1 MSYISKE
8 TLFNSREYL
17 NQRTKKT
24 DTLIGLIV
32 FLFCVQERKEQGRY
46 LLSDMREFAHVVDEA
61 FYLLPSI
68 TKNTAE
74 PLVWYGFISEN
85 WLNEVK
91 LTFLNN
97 NKISAKHVVNVLFW
111 RKSFSHTNEAVEWFK
126 NKITPVI
133 FNELFELQ
141 ENSGNDFVHDKAID
155 VSDIIKHYDGN
166 NQDLTLKSDGKFI
179 KKKASDLSA
188 APFGQTLY
196 AASEI
201 KKVILITPF
210 DFIEKFTFTSFVRQ
224 EKPKNLILNNN
235 SDSKLTQ
242 LPKPFL
248 ILAGI
253 SGTGKTRFVREQA
266 KLANADNQAKDNY
279 CLVSVRPDW
288 HEPSDLLGY
297 ISHLG
302 SKPKYITTD
311 VLRFIVQA
319 WKHIADS
326 GFDLKTGKVTE
337 EQLNEIQPYWLCLD
351 EMNLAP
357 VEQYFAD
364 YLSVLETRRWNG
376 EVYQCDPLLKP
387 SVLENIQSNDLG
399 LDEGDVLWEH
409 FKEAGVSIPFNLI
422 VAGTVNM
429 DETTHGFSRKVLDRA
444 LSLDFNEFY
453 PNDFNAYFLS
463 HAQNKTFTYPIYSD
477 ASLSLNFDSI
487 FVKESCEFLSEVNN
501 VLKNSP
507 FELAYRALNELLLSV
522 KCINPKNEIELQSI
536 WDDFLMMKVLPRI
549 EGDSEKLDFDGEKSL
564 LTNLEAI
571 MKEQL
576 SAIWEGKKR
585 IDLFRETNEGDVIN
599 IECRSK
605 AKIRWMQTK
614 LEKFG
619 FTHFW
624 K

>member
-1 MSYISKE
+1 MKVFIAKITNEENVNKINSLKEFTHLDIYNFKDEIEVGADIFFVFGGDRSQITWKQGLAGFGKVTKAPYDLGYSSSNRRYFKIDIKPEYVLPTPIPPKETKLHKKYQDQLYDVPYVGANHFPNQAIAKTEGEGAQALYSLFYDYLPETKKSLISKD
-8 TLFNSREYL
+8 LLLVGDKSNSRVLE
-17 NQRTKKT
+17 
-24 DTLIGLIV
+24 
-32 FLFCVQERKEQGRY
+32 
-46 LLSDMREFAHVVDEA
+46 
-61 FYLLPSI
+61 
-68 TKNTAE
+68 
-74 PLVWYGFISEN
+74 SE
-85 WLNEVK
+85 K
-91 LTFLNN
+91 
-97 NKISAKHVVNVLFW
+97 NVLF
-111 RKSFSHTNEAVEWFK
+111 
-126 NKITPVI
+126 
-133 FNELFELQ
+133 
-141 ENSGNDFVHDKAID
+141 
-155 VSDIIKHYDGN
+155 
-166 NQDLTLKSDGKFI
+166 
-179 KKKASDLSA
+179 
-188 APFGQTLY
+188 
-196 AASEI
+196 
-201 KKVILITPF
+201 
-210 DFIEKFTFTSFVRQ
+210 
-224 EKPKNLILNNN
+224 
-235 SDSKLTQ
+235 
-242 LPKPFL
+242 KPFL

-253 SGTGKTRFVREQA
+253 SGTGKTRFVRQQA
-266 KLANADNQAKDNY
+266 ERTGLDNY

-364 YLSVLETRRWNG
+364 YLSILETRQWNG
-376 EVYQCDPLLKP
+376 EVYQCDPLLKS
-387 SVLENIQSNDLG
+387 SVLENIQPTDLG
-399 LDEGDVLWEH
+399 LDEGDILWEH
-409 FKEAGVSIPFNLI
+409 FKENGISIPFNLI

-444 LSLDFNEFY
+444 LSFDFNEFY
-453 PNDFNAYFLS
+453 PNDFNTYFLS
-463 HAQNKTFTYPIYSD
+463 NVQNKTFTYPVYSD
-477 ASLSLNFDSI
+477 ASLSLNFASP
-487 FVKESCEFLSEVNN
+487 FAKESCEFLSEVNS

-571 MKEQL
+571 MREQL

-585 IDLFRETNEGDVIN
+585 IDLFRETNQGDVIQ

-605 AKIRWMQTK
+605 AKISWMQTK

>member
-1 MSYISKE
+1 MSLREGLLKVLNDYLDIKKQPFKKENYEPIFHTLITDIKNNFAGKNYSIKSHPGQGIWSSVPWIEISRRKDIYVTYLFKGDCSGVYLSLQQKADGISKSELIEKTLKLKNSIRNILNYSEFTFDEIDLGEGISNKAERYRDSNIISKYYSKE
-8 TLFNSREYL
+8 TLPSNDVIKSELSRLLDVYDKWQLNTDFN
-17 NQRTKKT
+17 
-24 DTLIGLIV
+24 DT
-32 FLFCVQERKEQGRY
+32 
-46 LLSDMREFAHVVDEA
+46 
-61 FYLLPSI
+61 
-68 TKNTAE
+68 
-74 PLVWYGFISEN
+74 
-85 WLNEVK
+85 
-91 LTFLNN
+91 
-97 NKISAKHVVNVLFW
+97 
-111 RKSFSHTNEAVEWFK
+111 
-126 NKITPVI
+126 
-133 FNELFELQ
+133 
-141 ENSGNDFVHDKAID
+141 
-155 VSDIIKHYDGN
+155 
-166 NQDLTLKSDGKFI
+166 
-179 KKKASDLSA
+179 
-188 APFGQTLY
+188 
-196 AASEI
+196 
-201 KKVILITPF
+201 
-210 DFIEKFTFTSFVRQ
+210 
-224 EKPKNLILNNN
+224 
-235 SDSKLTQ
+235 SDSKVDRQMNIIRL
-242 LPKPFL
+242 LKPFL

-253 SGTGKTRFVREQA
+253 SGTGKTRFVRQQA
-266 KLANADNQAKDNY
+266 ELTGKNNY

-319 WKHIADS
+319 WKHIADN

-364 YLSVLETRRWNG
+364 YLSVLETRQWNG

-387 SVLENIQSNDLG
+387 SVLENIQPNDLG

-409 FKEAGVSIPFNLI
+409 FKEAGISIPFNLI

-444 LSLDFNEFY
+444 LSFDFNEFY
-453 PNDFNAYFLS
+453 PNDFNAYFS
-463 HAQNKTFTYPIYSD
+463 PNAQNKTFTYPIYSD
-477 ASLSLNFDSI
+477 ASLSLNFASS
-487 FVKESCEFLSEVNN
+487 FVKESCEFLSEVNS

-507 FELAYRALNELLLSV
+507 FELAYRALNELLLAV
-522 KCINPKNEIELQSI
+522 KCINPKNEIELQSV

-564 LTNLEAI
+564 LTNLESI
-571 MKEQL
+571 MREQL

-585 IDLFRETNEGDVIN
+585 IDLFRETNEGDVIQ

-605 AKIRWMQTK
+605 AKISWMQTK

>member
-1 MSYISKE
+1 MSLREGLLKVLNDYLDIKKQPFKKENYEPIFHTLITDIKNNFAGKNYSIKSHPGQGVWSSVPWIEISRRKDVYVTYLFKGDCSGVYLSLQQKADGISKSELIEKTLKLKNSIKNISNYSEFTFDEIDLGEGVSNKAARYKDSNIISKYYSKE
-8 TLFNSREYL
+8 TLPSNDVIKSELSRLLDVYDKWQLNSDFN
-17 NQRTKKT
+17 
-24 DTLIGLIV
+24 DT
-32 FLFCVQERKEQGRY
+32 
-46 LLSDMREFAHVVDEA
+46 
-61 FYLLPSI
+61 
-68 TKNTAE
+68 
-74 PLVWYGFISEN
+74 
-85 WLNEVK
+85 
-91 LTFLNN
+91 
-97 NKISAKHVVNVLFW
+97 
-111 RKSFSHTNEAVEWFK
+111 
-126 NKITPVI
+126 
-133 FNELFELQ
+133 
-141 ENSGNDFVHDKAID
+141 
-155 VSDIIKHYDGN
+155 
-166 NQDLTLKSDGKFI
+166 
-179 KKKASDLSA
+179 
-188 APFGQTLY
+188 
-196 AASEI
+196 
-201 KKVILITPF
+201 
-210 DFIEKFTFTSFVRQ
+210 
-224 EKPKNLILNNN
+224 
-235 SDSKLTQ
+235 SDSKVDRQ
-242 LPKPFL
+242 MNIISLPKPFL

-253 SGTGKTRFVREQA
+253 SGTGKTRFVSQQA
-266 KLANADNQAKDNY
+266 ELTGKNNY

-337 EQLNEIQPYWLCLD
+337 EQVNEIQPYWLCLD

-364 YLSVLETRRWNG
+364 YLSILETRQWNG
-376 EVYQCDPLLKP
+376 EVYQCAPLLKP
-387 SVLENIQSNDLG
+387 SVFENIQPTDLG
-399 LDEGDVLWEH
+399 LGEGDELWKH

-444 LSLDFNEFY
+444 LSFDFNEFY
-453 PNDFNAYFLS
+453 PNDFNAYFS
-463 HAQNKTFTYPIYSD
+463 PNAQNKTFTYPIYSD
-477 ASLSLNFDSI
+477 ASLSLNFASS
-487 FVKESCEFLSEVNN
+487 FVKESCEFLSEVNS

-571 MKEQL
+571 MREQL
-576 SAIWEGKKR
+576 SAIWEGTKR

-605 AKIRWMQTK
+605 AKISWMQTK

>member
-1 MSYISKE
+1 MSLREGMLKVLNNYLDIKKQPFKKENYEPIFYALIADIKNNFSGKNYSIKSHPGQGGWASVPWIEISKRKDVYVTYLFKADCSGVYLSLQQKADGMSKSKLIE
-8 TLFNSREYL
+8 TTSKLRNSIKNISNYNEFTFDEIDLGKGVSGSAVKY
-17 NQRTKKT
+17 NYSNIISKYYS
-24 DTLIGLIV
+24 
-32 FLFCVQERKEQGRY
+32 KE
-46 LLSDMREFAHVVDEA
+46 M
-61 FYLLPSI
+61 LPSNDVI
-68 TKNTAE
+68 K
-74 PLVWYGFISEN
+74 SELYQLLDIYDE
-85 WLNEVK
+85 WQLNGD
-91 LTFLNN
+91 
-97 NKISAKHVVNVLFW
+97 
-111 RKSFSHTNEAVEWFK
+111 
-126 NKITPVI
+126 
-133 FNELFELQ
+133 FN
-141 ENSGNDFVHDKAID
+141 D
-155 VSDIIKHYDGN
+155 
-166 NQDLTLKSDGKFI
+166 T
-179 KKKASDLSA
+179 
-188 APFGQTLY
+188 
-196 AASEI
+196 
-201 KKVILITPF
+201 
-210 DFIEKFTFTSFVRQ
+210 
-224 EKPKNLILNNN
+224 
-235 SDSKLTQ
+235 SDSKVDREMNIIRLS
-242 LPKPFL
+242 KPFL

-253 SGTGKTRFVREQA
+253 SGTGKTRFVRQQA
-266 KLANADNQAKDNY
+266 ERTGLDNY

-302 SKPKYITTD
+302 SQPKYITTD
-311 VLRFIVQA
+311 VLRFIVQT
-319 WKHIADS
+319 WKQISDS

-357 VEQYFAD
+357 VEQYFSD
-364 YLSVLETRRWNG
+364 YLSILETRQWNG
-376 EVYQCDPLLKP
+376 EVYQCDPLLKA
-387 SVLENIQSNDLG
+387 SALENIQPTDLG
-399 LDEGDVLWEH
+399 LSEGDILWEH
-409 FKEAGVSIPFNLI
+409 FKENGISIPFNLI

-444 LSLDFNEFY
+444 LSFDFNEFY
-453 PNDFNAYFLS
+453 PNDFNAYFS
-463 HAQNKTFTYPIYSD
+463 SNAQNKTFTYPIYSD
-477 ASLSLNFDSI
+477 ASLSLNFDSP
-487 FVKESCEFLSEVNN
+487 FVKESCEFLSEVNS

-522 KCINPKNEIELQSI
+522 KCINPKNEIDLQSV

-605 AKIRWMQTK
+605 AKISWMQTK

>member
-1 MSYISKE
+1 MKVFIAKITNEENVNKINSLKEFTHLDIYNFKDEIEVGSDIFFVFGGDKSQITWKQGLAGFGKVIKAPYDLGYSSSNKRYFKIDIKPEYVLPTPIPPKETKLHKKYQDQLYDVPYVGANHFPNQAIAKTEGEGAQALYSLFYDYLPETKKSLISKDLLLVGNKSNSQVLE
-8 TLFNSREYL
+8 YEKNALF
-17 NQRTKKT
+17 
-24 DTLIGLIV
+24 
-32 FLFCVQERKEQGRY
+32 
-46 LLSDMREFAHVVDEA
+46 
-61 FYLLPSI
+61 
-68 TKNTAE
+68 
-74 PLVWYGFISEN
+74 
-85 WLNEVK
+85 
-91 LTFLNN
+91 
-97 NKISAKHVVNVLFW
+97 
-111 RKSFSHTNEAVEWFK
+111 
-126 NKITPVI
+126 
-133 FNELFELQ
+133 
-141 ENSGNDFVHDKAID
+141 
-155 VSDIIKHYDGN
+155 
-166 NQDLTLKSDGKFI
+166 
-179 KKKASDLSA
+179 
-188 APFGQTLY
+188 
-196 AASEI
+196 
-201 KKVILITPF
+201 
-210 DFIEKFTFTSFVRQ
+210 
-224 EKPKNLILNNN
+224 
-235 SDSKLTQ
+235 
-242 LPKPFL
+242 KPFL

-253 SGTGKTRFVREQA
+253 SGTGKTRFVRQQA
-266 KLANADNQAKDNY
+266 ELTGNNNY

-302 SKPKYITTD
+302 SQPKYITTD

-364 YLSVLETRRWNG
+364 YLSILETRQWNG
-376 EVYQCDPLLKP
+376 EVYQCDPLLKS
-387 SVLENIQSNDLG
+387 SVLENIQPIDLG
-399 LDEGDVLWEH
+399 LDEGDILWEH
-409 FKEAGVSIPFNLI
+409 FKENGISIPFNLI

-444 LSLDFNEFY
+444 LSFDFNEFY
-453 PNDFNAYFLS
+453 PNDFNTYFS
-463 HAQNKTFTYPIYSD
+463 TNAQNKTFTYPIYSD
-477 ASLSLNFDSI
+477 ASLSLNFDSN

-507 FELAYRALNELLLSV
+507 FELAYRALNELLLAV
-522 KCINPKNEIELQSI
+522 KCINPQNDIELQSI

-605 AKIRWMQTK
+605 AKISWMQTK

>member
-1 MSYISKE
+1 MKVFIAKITNEENVNKINSLKEFTHLDIYNFKDEIEVGSDVFFVFGGDKSRINWKQGLAGFGKVVKAPYDLGYSDNPRYFKIDIKPEYVLPDPIPPKETKLHKKYQEQLYDVPYVGANHFPNQAIAKTEGKGAQALYSLFYDYLPETKKSLISKDLLLVGDKSNSQVLE
-8 TLFNSREYL
+8 SEKNALF
-17 NQRTKKT
+17 
-24 DTLIGLIV
+24 
-32 FLFCVQERKEQGRY
+32 
-46 LLSDMREFAHVVDEA
+46 
-61 FYLLPSI
+61 
-68 TKNTAE
+68 
-74 PLVWYGFISEN
+74 
-85 WLNEVK
+85 
-91 LTFLNN
+91 
-97 NKISAKHVVNVLFW
+97 
-111 RKSFSHTNEAVEWFK
+111 
-126 NKITPVI
+126 
-133 FNELFELQ
+133 
-141 ENSGNDFVHDKAID
+141 
-155 VSDIIKHYDGN
+155 
-166 NQDLTLKSDGKFI
+166 
-179 KKKASDLSA
+179 
-188 APFGQTLY
+188 
-196 AASEI
+196 
-201 KKVILITPF
+201 
-210 DFIEKFTFTSFVRQ
+210 
-224 EKPKNLILNNN
+224 
-235 SDSKLTQ
+235 
-242 LPKPFL
+242 KPFL

-253 SGTGKTRFVREQA
+253 SGTGKTRFVRQQA
-266 KLANADNQAKDNY
+266 DRTGLDNY

-302 SKPKYITTD
+302 SQPKYITTD

-319 WKHIADS
+319 WKHISDS

-357 VEQYFAD
+357 VEQYFSD
-364 YLSVLETRRWNG
+364 YLSILETRQWNG
-376 EVYQCDPLLKP
+376 EVYQCDPLLK
-387 SVLENIQSNDLG
+387 SSALENIQPTDLG
-399 LDEGDVLWEH
+399 LSEGDILWEH
-409 FKEAGVSIPFNLI
+409 FKENGISIPFNLI

-444 LSLDFNEFY
+444 LSFDFNEFY
-453 PNDFNAYFLS
+453 PNDFNAYFS
-463 HAQNKTFTYPIYSD
+463 SNAQNKTFTYPIYSD
-477 ASLSLNFDSI
+477 ASLSLNFDSP
-487 FVKESCEFLSEVNN
+487 FVKESCEFLSEVNS

-522 KCINPKNEIELQSI
+522 KCINPKNEIDLQSV

-605 AKIRWMQTK
+605 AKISWMQTK

>member
-1 MSYISKE
+1 MKVFIAKITNEENVNKINSLKEFTHLDIYNFKDEIEVGSDVFFVFGGDKSRINWKQGLAGFGKVVKAPYDLGYSDNPRYFKIDIKPEYVLPDPIPPKETKLHKKYQEQLYDVPYVGANHFPNQAIAKTEGKGAQALYSLFYDYLPETKKSLISKDLLLVGDKSNSQVLE
-8 TLFNSREYL
+8 SEKNALF
-17 NQRTKKT
+17 
-24 DTLIGLIV
+24 
-32 FLFCVQERKEQGRY
+32 
-46 LLSDMREFAHVVDEA
+46 
-61 FYLLPSI
+61 
-68 TKNTAE
+68 
-74 PLVWYGFISEN
+74 
-85 WLNEVK
+85 
-91 LTFLNN
+91 
-97 NKISAKHVVNVLFW
+97 
-111 RKSFSHTNEAVEWFK
+111 
-126 NKITPVI
+126 
-133 FNELFELQ
+133 
-141 ENSGNDFVHDKAID
+141 
-155 VSDIIKHYDGN
+155 
-166 NQDLTLKSDGKFI
+166 
-179 KKKASDLSA
+179 
-188 APFGQTLY
+188 
-196 AASEI
+196 
-201 KKVILITPF
+201 
-210 DFIEKFTFTSFVRQ
+210 
-224 EKPKNLILNNN
+224 
-235 SDSKLTQ
+235 
-242 LPKPFL
+242 KPFL

-253 SGTGKTRFVREQA
+253 SGTGKTRFVRQQA
-266 KLANADNQAKDNY
+266 DRTGLDNY

-302 SKPKYITTD
+302 SQPKYITTD

-319 WKHIADS
+319 WKHISDS

-357 VEQYFAD
+357 VEQYFSD
-364 YLSVLETRRWNG
+364 YLSILETRQWNG
-376 EVYQCDPLLKP
+376 EVYQCDPLLKA
-387 SVLENIQSNDLG
+387 SALENIQPTDLG
-399 LDEGDVLWEH
+399 LSEGDILWEH
-409 FKEAGVSIPFNLI
+409 FKENGISIPFNLI

-453 PNDFNAYFLS
+453 PNDFNAYFS
-463 HAQNKTFTYPIYSD
+463 SNAQNKTFTYPIYSD
-477 ASLSLNFDSI
+477 ASLSLNFDSP
-487 FVKESCEFLSEVNN
+487 FVQESCEFLSKINV
-501 VLKNSP
+501 VLKHSP

-522 KCINPKNEIELQSI
+522 KCINPKNEIELQSV

-571 MKEQL
+571 MREQL

-605 AKIRWMQTK
+605 AKISWMQTK

>member
-1 MSYISKE
+1 MSLREGLLKVLNDYLDIKKQPFKKENYEPIFHALITDIKNNFVGKNYSIKSHPGQGVWASVPWIEISRIKDVYVTYLFKGDCSGVYLSLQQKADGISRSELIEKTLKLKNSIKNISNYSEFTFDEIDLGEGVSNKAARYKDSNIISKYY
-8 TLFNSREYL
+8 S
-17 NQRTKKT
+17 
-24 DTLIGLIV
+24 
-32 FLFCVQERKEQGRY
+32 KE
-46 LLSDMREFAHVVDEA
+46 A
-61 FYLLPSI
+61 LPSNDVI
-68 TKNTAE
+68 K
-74 PLVWYGFISEN
+74 SELSRLLDVYDK
-85 WLNEVK
+85 WQLN
-91 LTFLNN
+91 
-97 NKISAKHVVNVLFW
+97 SD
-111 RKSFSHTNEAVEWFK
+111 
-126 NKITPVI
+126 
-133 FNELFELQ
+133 FN
-141 ENSGNDFVHDKAID
+141 D
-155 VSDIIKHYDGN
+155 
-166 NQDLTLKSDGKFI
+166 T
-179 KKKASDLSA
+179 
-188 APFGQTLY
+188 
-196 AASEI
+196 
-201 KKVILITPF
+201 
-210 DFIEKFTFTSFVRQ
+210 
-224 EKPKNLILNNN
+224 
-235 SDSKLTQ
+235 SDSKVDRQ
-242 LPKPFL
+242 MNIIRLPKPFL

-253 SGTGKTRFVREQA
+253 SGTGKTRFVRQQA
-266 KLANADNQAKDNY
+266 ERTGLDNY

-302 SKPKYITTD
+302 SQPKYITTD
-311 VLRFIVQA
+311 VLRFIVKA

-364 YLSVLETRRWNG
+364 YLSILETRQWNG
-376 EVYQCDPLLKP
+376 EVYQCDPLLKS
-387 SVLENIQSNDLG
+387 SVLENIQPTDLG
-399 LDEGDVLWEH
+399 LDEGDILWEH
-409 FKEAGVSIPFNLI
+409 FKENGISIPFNLI

-444 LSLDFNEFY
+444 LSFDFNEFY

-507 FELAYRALNELLLSV
+507 FELAYRALNELLLAV

-571 MKEQL
+571 IKEQL
-576 SAIWEGKKR
+576 SDIWEGEKR

-599 IECRSK
+599 IACRSK
-605 AKIRWMQTK
+605 AKISWMQTK

>member
-1 MSYISKE
+1 MSLREGLLKVLNNYLDIKKQPFKKENYEPIFYALIADIKNNFSGKNYSIKSHPGQGGWASVPWIEISKRKDVYVTYLFKADCSGVYLSLQQKADGMSKSKLIE
-8 TLFNSREYL
+8 TTSKLRNSIKNISNYNEFTFDEIDLGKGVSGSAVKY
-17 NQRTKKT
+17 NYSNIISKYYS
-24 DTLIGLIV
+24 
-32 FLFCVQERKEQGRY
+32 KE
-46 LLSDMREFAHVVDEA
+46 M
-61 FYLLPSI
+61 LPSNDVI
-68 TKNTAE
+68 K
-74 PLVWYGFISEN
+74 SELYQLLDIYDE
-85 WLNEVK
+85 WQLNGD
-91 LTFLNN
+91 
-97 NKISAKHVVNVLFW
+97 
-111 RKSFSHTNEAVEWFK
+111 
-126 NKITPVI
+126 
-133 FNELFELQ
+133 FN
-141 ENSGNDFVHDKAID
+141 D
-155 VSDIIKHYDGN
+155 
-166 NQDLTLKSDGKFI
+166 T
-179 KKKASDLSA
+179 
-188 APFGQTLY
+188 
-196 AASEI
+196 
-201 KKVILITPF
+201 
-210 DFIEKFTFTSFVRQ
+210 
-224 EKPKNLILNNN
+224 
-235 SDSKLTQ
+235 SDSKVDREMNIIRLS
-242 LPKPFL
+242 KPFL

-253 SGTGKTRFVREQA
+253 SGTGKTRFVRQQA
-266 KLANADNQAKDNY
+266 ERTGLDNY

-302 SKPKYITTD
+302 SQPKYITTD

-319 WKHIADS
+319 WKQISDS

-357 VEQYFAD
+357 VEQYFSD
-364 YLSVLETRRWNG
+364 YLSILETRQWNG
-376 EVYQCDPLLKP
+376 EVYQCDPLLKA
-387 SVLENIQSNDLG
+387 SALENIQPTDLG
-399 LDEGDVLWEH
+399 LSEGDILWEH
-409 FKEAGVSIPFNLI
+409 FKENGISIPFNLI

-444 LSLDFNEFY
+444 LSFDFNEFY
-453 PNDFNAYFLS
+453 PNDFNAYFS
-463 HAQNKTFTYPIYSD
+463 SNAQNKTFTYPIYSD
-477 ASLSLNFDSI
+477 ASLSLNFDSP
-487 FVKESCEFLSEVNN
+487 FVKESCEFLSEVNS

-522 KCINPKNEIELQSI
+522 KCINPKNEIDLQSV

-549 EGDSEKLDFDGEKSL
+549 EGDSEKLDFDGEESL

-605 AKIRWMQTK
+605 AKISWMQTK

>member
-1 MSYISKE
+1 MSLREGLLKVLNDYFDIKKQPFKKENYEPIFHTLVTDITNNFSGKNYSIKSHPGQGVWSSVPWIEISRIKDVYVTYLFKGDCSGVYLSLQQKADGISKSELIEKTLNLRNSIKNISNYSEFTFDEIDLGEGISNKAARYKDSNIISKYYSKE
-8 TLFNSREYL
+8 TLPSNDVIKSELSRLLDVYDKWQLNSDFN
-17 NQRTKKT
+17 
-24 DTLIGLIV
+24 DT
-32 FLFCVQERKEQGRY
+32 
-46 LLSDMREFAHVVDEA
+46 
-61 FYLLPSI
+61 
-68 TKNTAE
+68 
-74 PLVWYGFISEN
+74 
-85 WLNEVK
+85 
-91 LTFLNN
+91 
-97 NKISAKHVVNVLFW
+97 
-111 RKSFSHTNEAVEWFK
+111 
-126 NKITPVI
+126 
-133 FNELFELQ
+133 
-141 ENSGNDFVHDKAID
+141 
-155 VSDIIKHYDGN
+155 
-166 NQDLTLKSDGKFI
+166 
-179 KKKASDLSA
+179 
-188 APFGQTLY
+188 
-196 AASEI
+196 
-201 KKVILITPF
+201 
-210 DFIEKFTFTSFVRQ
+210 
-224 EKPKNLILNNN
+224 
-235 SDSKLTQ
+235 SDSKVDRQ
-242 LPKPFL
+242 MNIIRLPKPFL

-253 SGTGKTRFVREQA
+253 SGTGKTRFVRQQA
-266 KLANADNQAKDNY
+266 ARTEGNNY

-302 SKPKYITTD
+302 SQPKYITTD

-364 YLSVLETRRWNG
+364 YLSILETRQWNG
-376 EVYQCDPLLKP
+376 EVYQCAPLLKP
-387 SVLENIQSNDLG
+387 SVLENIQPTDLG
-399 LDEGDVLWEH
+399 LGEGDELWKH

-444 LSLDFNEFY
+444 LSFDFNEFY
-453 PNDFNAYFLS
+453 PNDFNTYFLS
-463 HAQNKTFTYPIYSD
+463 NVQNKTFTYPIYSD
-477 ASLSLNFDSI
+477 ASLSLNFASP
-487 FVKESCEFLSEVNN
+487 FVKESCEFLSEVNS

-571 MKEQL
+571 MREQL

-585 IDLFRETNEGDVIN
+585 IDLFRETNEGDVIQL
-599 IECRSK
+599 ECRSK
-605 AKIRWMQTK
+605 AKISWMQTK

>member
-1 MSYISKE
+1 MSLREGLLKVLNDYLDIKKQPFKKENYEPIFHALVTDIKNNFAGKNYSIKSHPGQGGWASVPWIEISRRKDIYVTYLFKADCSGVYLSLQQKADGMSKSKLIETTSKLRNSIKNISIYNEFTFDEIDLGKGVSGSAVKYNYSNIISKYYSKE
-8 TLFNSREYL
+8 TLPSNDVIKSELSR
-17 NQRTKKT
+17 
-24 DTLIGLIV
+24 
-32 FLFCVQERKEQGRY
+32 
-46 LLSDMREFAHVVDEA
+46 LLDV
-61 FYLLPSI
+61 Y
-68 TKNTAE
+68 
-74 PLVWYGFISEN
+74 
-85 WLNEVK
+85 
-91 LTFLNN
+91 
-97 NKISAKHVVNVLFW
+97 
-111 RKSFSHTNEAVEWFK
+111 
-126 NKITPVI
+126 
-133 FNELFELQ
+133 
-141 ENSGNDFVHDKAID
+141 DKW
-155 VSDIIKHYDGN
+155 
-166 NQDLTLKSDGKFI
+166 QL
-179 KKKASDLSA
+179 
-188 APFGQTLY
+188 
-196 AASEI
+196 
-201 KKVILITPF
+201 
-210 DFIEKFTFTSFVRQ
+210 
-224 EKPKNLILNNN
+224 N
-235 SDSKLTQ
+235 SDFNDTSNSKVDRQMNIIRLS
-242 LPKPFL
+242 KPFL

-253 SGTGKTRFVREQA
+253 SGTGKTRFVRQQA
-266 KLANADNQAKDNY
+266 ERTGLDNY

-319 WKHIADS
+319 WKHIADN

-364 YLSVLETRRWNG
+364 YLSVLETRQWNG

-387 SVLENIQSNDLG
+387 SVLENIQPNDLG

-409 FKEAGVSIPFNLI
+409 FKEAGISIPFNLI

-444 LSLDFNEFY
+444 LSFDFNEFY
-453 PNDFNAYFLS
+453 PNDFNAYFS
-463 HAQNKTFTYPIYSD
+463 PNAQNKTFTYPIYSD
-477 ASLSLNFDSI
+477 ASLSLNFASS
-487 FVKESCEFLSEVNN
+487 FVKESCEFLSEVNS

-507 FELAYRALNELLLSV
+507 FELAYRALNELLLAV
-522 KCINPKNEIELQSI
+522 KCINPKNEIELQSV

-564 LTNLEAI
+564 LTNLESI

-585 IDLFRETNEGDVIN
+585 IDLFRETNEGDVIQ

-605 AKIRWMQTK
+605 AKISWMQTK

>member
-1 MSYISKE
+1 MSLREGLLKVLNDYLDIKKQPFKKENYEPIFHTLITDIKNNFVGKNYSIKSHPGQGVWASVPWIEISKIKDVYVTYLFKGDCSGVYLSLQQKADGISRSE
-8 TLFNSREYL
+8 LIEKTLKLKNSIKNISNYSEFTFDEIDLGEGVSNKAARYKDS
-17 NQRTKKT
+17 NIISKYYS
-24 DTLIGLIV
+24 
-32 FLFCVQERKEQGRY
+32 KE
-46 LLSDMREFAHVVDEA
+46 A
-61 FYLLPSI
+61 LPSNDVI
-68 TKNTAE
+68 K
-74 PLVWYGFISEN
+74 SELSRLLDVYDK
-85 WLNEVK
+85 WQLN
-91 LTFLNN
+91 
-97 NKISAKHVVNVLFW
+97 SD
-111 RKSFSHTNEAVEWFK
+111 
-126 NKITPVI
+126 
-133 FNELFELQ
+133 FN
-141 ENSGNDFVHDKAID
+141 D
-155 VSDIIKHYDGN
+155 
-166 NQDLTLKSDGKFI
+166 T
-179 KKKASDLSA
+179 
-188 APFGQTLY
+188 
-196 AASEI
+196 
-201 KKVILITPF
+201 
-210 DFIEKFTFTSFVRQ
+210 
-224 EKPKNLILNNN
+224 
-235 SDSKLTQ
+235 SDSKVDRQ
-242 LPKPFL
+242 MNIIRLPKPFL

-253 SGTGKTRFVREQA
+253 SGTGKTRFVRQQA
-266 KLANADNQAKDNY
+266 ELTGNNNY

-302 SKPKYITTD
+302 SQPKYITTD
-311 VLRFIVQA
+311 VLRFIVKA

-364 YLSVLETRRWNG
+364 YLSILETRQWNG
-376 EVYQCDPLLKP
+376 EVYQCDPLLKS
-387 SVLENIQSNDLG
+387 SVIENIHAGDLG
-399 LDEGDVLWEH
+399 LNEEDPLWQH
-409 FKEAGVSIPFNLI
+409 FKEKGISIPFNLI

-444 LSLDFNEFY
+444 LSFDFNEFY
-453 PNDFNAYFLS
+453 PNDFEAYFS
-463 HAQNKTFTYPIYSD
+463 PNVRNKPLTYPVYSNANLAFD
-477 ASLSLNFDSI
+477 ANAP
-487 FVKESCEFLSEVNN
+487 FVKESCEFLSEVNS

-522 KCINPKNEIELQSI
+522 KCINPQNEIELQSI
-536 WDDFLMMKVLPRI
+536 WDDFLMMKVLSRI

-571 MKEQL
+571 IKEQL

-599 IECRSK
+599 IACRSK
-605 AKIRWMQTK
+605 AKISWMQTK

>member
-1 MSYISKE
+1 MKVFIAKITNEENVNKINSLKEFTHLDIYNFKDEIEVGADIFFVFGGDRSQITWKQGLAGFGKVTKAPYDLGYSSSNRRYFKIDIKPEYVLPTPIPPKETKLHKKYQDQLYDVPYVGANHFPNQAIAKTEGEGAQALYSLFYDYLPETKKSLISKD
-8 TLFNSREYL
+8 LLLVGDKSNSRVLE
-17 NQRTKKT
+17 
-24 DTLIGLIV
+24 
-32 FLFCVQERKEQGRY
+32 
-46 LLSDMREFAHVVDEA
+46 
-61 FYLLPSI
+61 
-68 TKNTAE
+68 
-74 PLVWYGFISEN
+74 SE
-85 WLNEVK
+85 K
-91 LTFLNN
+91 
-97 NKISAKHVVNVLFW
+97 NVLF
-111 RKSFSHTNEAVEWFK
+111 
-126 NKITPVI
+126 
-133 FNELFELQ
+133 
-141 ENSGNDFVHDKAID
+141 
-155 VSDIIKHYDGN
+155 
-166 NQDLTLKSDGKFI
+166 
-179 KKKASDLSA
+179 
-188 APFGQTLY
+188 
-196 AASEI
+196 
-201 KKVILITPF
+201 
-210 DFIEKFTFTSFVRQ
+210 
-224 EKPKNLILNNN
+224 
-235 SDSKLTQ
+235 
-242 LPKPFL
+242 KPFL

-253 SGTGKTRFVREQA
+253 SGTGKTRFVRQQA
-266 KLANADNQAKDNY
+266 ERTGLDNY

-364 YLSVLETRRWNG
+364 YLSILETRQWNG
-376 EVYQCDPLLKP
+376 EVYQCDPLLKS
-387 SVLENIQSNDLG
+387 SVLENIQPTDLG
-399 LDEGDVLWEH
+399 LDEGDILWEH
-409 FKEAGVSIPFNLI
+409 FKENGISIPFNLI

-444 LSLDFNEFY
+444 LSFDFNEFY
-453 PNDFNAYFLS
+453 PNDFNTYFLS
-463 HAQNKTFTYPIYSD
+463 NVQNKTFTYPVYSD
-477 ASLSLNFDSI
+477 ASLSLNFASP
-487 FVKESCEFLSEVNN
+487 FAKESCEFLSEVNS

-571 MKEQL
+571 MREQL

-585 IDLFRETNEGDVIN
+585 IDLFRETNEGDVIQ

-605 AKIRWMQTK
+605 AKISWMQTK

>member
-1 MSYISKE
+1 MSLREGLLKVLNDYLDIKKQPFKKENYEPIFHTLITDIKNNFAGKNYSIKSHPGQGVWSSVPWIEISRRKDVYVTYLFKGDCSGVYLSLQQKADGFSKSELIEKTLKLKYSIKNISNYSEFTFDEIDLGEGISNKAERYKDSNIISKYYSKE
-8 TLFNSREYL
+8 TLPSNDVIKSELSRLLDVYEKWQLNSDFN
-17 NQRTKKT
+17 
-24 DTLIGLIV
+24 DT
-32 FLFCVQERKEQGRY
+32 
-46 LLSDMREFAHVVDEA
+46 
-61 FYLLPSI
+61 
-68 TKNTAE
+68 
-74 PLVWYGFISEN
+74 
-85 WLNEVK
+85 
-91 LTFLNN
+91 
-97 NKISAKHVVNVLFW
+97 
-111 RKSFSHTNEAVEWFK
+111 
-126 NKITPVI
+126 
-133 FNELFELQ
+133 
-141 ENSGNDFVHDKAID
+141 
-155 VSDIIKHYDGN
+155 
-166 NQDLTLKSDGKFI
+166 
-179 KKKASDLSA
+179 
-188 APFGQTLY
+188 
-196 AASEI
+196 
-201 KKVILITPF
+201 
-210 DFIEKFTFTSFVRQ
+210 
-224 EKPKNLILNNN
+224 
-235 SDSKLTQ
+235 SDSKVDRQ
-242 LPKPFL
+242 MNIIRLPKPFL

-253 SGTGKTRFVREQA
+253 SGTGKTRFVRQQA
-266 KLANADNQAKDNY
+266 ELTGKNNY

-364 YLSVLETRRWNG
+364 YLSVLETRQWNG

-387 SVLENIQSNDLG
+387 SVLENIQPNDLG
-399 LDEGDVLWEH
+399 LDEGDELWKH

-444 LSLDFNEFY
+444 LSFDFNEFY

-477 ASLSLNFDSI
+477 ASLSLNFDSN

-501 VLKNSP
+501 ILKNSP
-507 FELAYRALNELLLSV
+507 FELAYRALNELLLAV
-522 KCINPKNEIELQSI
+522 KCINPQNEIELQSI
-536 WDDFLMMKVLPRI
+536 WDDFLMMKMLPRI
-549 EGDSEKLDFDGEKSL
+549 EGGSEKLDFDGEKSL

-571 MKEQL
+571 IKEQL
-576 SAIWEGKKR
+576 SDIWEGEKR

-605 AKIRWMQTK
+605 AKIHWMQTK

>member
-1 MSYISKE
+1 MKVFIAKITNEENVNKINSLKEFTHLDIYNFKDEIEVGSDVFFVFGGDKSRINWKQGLAGFGKVVKAPYDLGYSDNPRYFKIDIKPEYVLPDPIPPKETKLHKKYQEQLYDVPYVGANHFPNQAIAKTEGKGAQALYSLFYDYLPETKKSLISKDLLLVGDKSNSQVLE
-8 TLFNSREYL
+8 SEKNALF
-17 NQRTKKT
+17 
-24 DTLIGLIV
+24 
-32 FLFCVQERKEQGRY
+32 
-46 LLSDMREFAHVVDEA
+46 
-61 FYLLPSI
+61 
-68 TKNTAE
+68 
-74 PLVWYGFISEN
+74 
-85 WLNEVK
+85 
-91 LTFLNN
+91 
-97 NKISAKHVVNVLFW
+97 
-111 RKSFSHTNEAVEWFK
+111 
-126 NKITPVI
+126 
-133 FNELFELQ
+133 
-141 ENSGNDFVHDKAID
+141 
-155 VSDIIKHYDGN
+155 
-166 NQDLTLKSDGKFI
+166 
-179 KKKASDLSA
+179 
-188 APFGQTLY
+188 
-196 AASEI
+196 
-201 KKVILITPF
+201 
-210 DFIEKFTFTSFVRQ
+210 
-224 EKPKNLILNNN
+224 
-235 SDSKLTQ
+235 
-242 LPKPFL
+242 KPFL

-253 SGTGKTRFVREQA
+253 SGTGKTRFVRQQA
-266 KLANADNQAKDNY
+266 DRTGLDNY

-302 SKPKYITTD
+302 SQPKYITTD

-319 WKHIADS
+319 WKHISDS

-357 VEQYFAD
+357 VEQYFSD
-364 YLSVLETRRWNG
+364 YLSILETRQWNG
-376 EVYQCDPLLKP
+376 EVYQCDPLLKA
-387 SVLENIQSNDLG
+387 SALENIQPTDLG
-399 LDEGDVLWEH
+399 LSEGDILWEH
-409 FKEAGVSIPFNLI
+409 FKENGISIPFNLI

-444 LSLDFNEFY
+444 LSFDFNEFY
-453 PNDFNAYFLS
+453 PNDFNAYFS
-463 HAQNKTFTYPIYSD
+463 SNAQNKTFTYPIYSD
-477 ASLSLNFDSI
+477 ASLSLNFDSP
-487 FVKESCEFLSEVNN
+487 FVQESCEFLSKINV
-501 VLKNSP
+501 VLKHSP

-571 MKEQL
+571 IKEQL
-576 SAIWEGKKR
+576 SAIWEGEKR

>member
-1 MSYISKE
+1 MKVFITKITNEENVNKIKALKEFTHLDIYNFKDEIEVGSDVFFVFGGDKSRINWKQGLAGFGKVVKAPYDLGYSDNSRYFKIDIKPEYVLPDPIPPKETKLHKKYQEQLYDVPYVGANHFPNQAIAKTEGKGAQALYSLFYDYLPETKKSLISKDLLLVGDKSNSQVLE
-8 TLFNSREYL
+8 SEKNALF
-17 NQRTKKT
+17 
-24 DTLIGLIV
+24 
-32 FLFCVQERKEQGRY
+32 
-46 LLSDMREFAHVVDEA
+46 
-61 FYLLPSI
+61 
-68 TKNTAE
+68 
-74 PLVWYGFISEN
+74 
-85 WLNEVK
+85 
-91 LTFLNN
+91 
-97 NKISAKHVVNVLFW
+97 
-111 RKSFSHTNEAVEWFK
+111 
-126 NKITPVI
+126 
-133 FNELFELQ
+133 
-141 ENSGNDFVHDKAID
+141 
-155 VSDIIKHYDGN
+155 
-166 NQDLTLKSDGKFI
+166 
-179 KKKASDLSA
+179 
-188 APFGQTLY
+188 
-196 AASEI
+196 
-201 KKVILITPF
+201 
-210 DFIEKFTFTSFVRQ
+210 
-224 EKPKNLILNNN
+224 
-235 SDSKLTQ
+235 
-242 LPKPFL
+242 KPFL

-253 SGTGKTRFVREQA
+253 SGTGKTRFVRQQA
-266 KLANADNQAKDNY
+266 ERTGLDNY

-302 SKPKYITTD
+302 SQPKYITTD

-319 WKHIADS
+319 WKHISDS

-357 VEQYFAD
+357 VEQYFSD
-364 YLSVLETRRWNG
+364 YLSILETRQWNG
-376 EVYQCDPLLKP
+376 DVYQCDPLLKA
-387 SVLENIQSNDLG
+387 SALENIQPTDLG
-399 LDEGDVLWEH
+399 LSEGDILWEH
-409 FKEAGVSIPFNLI
+409 FKENGISIPFNLI

-453 PNDFNAYFLS
+453 PNDFNDYFS
-463 HAQNKTFTYPIYSD
+463 PNAQNKTFTYPIYSE
-477 ASLSLNFDSI
+477 ASLSLNFNSP
-487 FVKESCEFLSEVNN
+487 FVKESCEFLSEVNS

-522 KCINPKNEIELQSI
+522 KCINPKNEIELQSV

-571 MKEQL
+571 IKEQL

-605 AKIRWMQTK
+605 AKISWMQTK

>member
-1 MSYISKE
+1 MSLREGLLKVLNDYLDIKKQPFKKENYEPIFHTLITDIKNNFAGKNYSIKSHPGQGVWSSVPWIEISRRKDVYVTYLFKGDCSGVYLSLQQKADGISKSELIEKTLKLKNSIKNISNYSEFTFDEIDLGEGVSNKAARYKDSNIISKYYSKE
-8 TLFNSREYL
+8 TLPSNDVIKSELSRLLDVYDKWQLNSDFN
-17 NQRTKKT
+17 
-24 DTLIGLIV
+24 DT
-32 FLFCVQERKEQGRY
+32 
-46 LLSDMREFAHVVDEA
+46 
-61 FYLLPSI
+61 
-68 TKNTAE
+68 
-74 PLVWYGFISEN
+74 
-85 WLNEVK
+85 
-91 LTFLNN
+91 
-97 NKISAKHVVNVLFW
+97 
-111 RKSFSHTNEAVEWFK
+111 
-126 NKITPVI
+126 
-133 FNELFELQ
+133 
-141 ENSGNDFVHDKAID
+141 
-155 VSDIIKHYDGN
+155 
-166 NQDLTLKSDGKFI
+166 
-179 KKKASDLSA
+179 
-188 APFGQTLY
+188 
-196 AASEI
+196 
-201 KKVILITPF
+201 
-210 DFIEKFTFTSFVRQ
+210 
-224 EKPKNLILNNN
+224 
-235 SDSKLTQ
+235 SDSKVDRQ
-242 LPKPFL
+242 MNIISLPKPFL

-253 SGTGKTRFVREQA
+253 SGTGKTRFVSQQA
-266 KLANADNQAKDNY
+266 ELTGKNNY

-337 EQLNEIQPYWLCLD
+337 EQVNEIQPYWLCLD

-364 YLSVLETRRWNG
+364 YLSILETRQWNG
-376 EVYQCDPLLKP
+376 EVYQCAPLLKP
-387 SVLENIQSNDLG
+387 SVFENIQPTDLG
-399 LDEGDVLWEH
+399 LGEGDELWKH

-444 LSLDFNEFY
+444 LSFDFNEFY
-453 PNDFNAYFLS
+453 PNDFNAYFS
-463 HAQNKTFTYPIYSD
+463 PNAQNKTFTYPIYSD
-477 ASLSLNFDSI
+477 ASLSLNFASS
-487 FVKESCEFLSEVNN
+487 FVKESCEFLSEVNS

-522 KCINPKNEIELQSI
+522 KCINPKNEIELQSV

-549 EGDSEKLDFDGEKSL
+549 EGDSEKLDFDGEKLL

-571 MKEQL
+571 MSEQL
-576 SAIWEGKKR
+576 SAIWEGKRR

-605 AKIRWMQTK
+605 AKISWMQTK

>member
-1 MSYISKE
+1 MKVFIAKITNEENVNKINSLKEFTHLDIYNFKDEIEVGSDVFFVFGGDKSRINWKQGLAGFGKVVKAPYDLGYSDNPRYFKIDIKPEYVLPDPISPKETKLHKKYQEQLYDVPYVGANHFPNQAIAKTEGKGAQALYSLFYDYLPETKKSLISKDLLLVGDKSNSQVLE
-8 TLFNSREYL
+8 SEKNALF
-17 NQRTKKT
+17 
-24 DTLIGLIV
+24 
-32 FLFCVQERKEQGRY
+32 
-46 LLSDMREFAHVVDEA
+46 
-61 FYLLPSI
+61 
-68 TKNTAE
+68 
-74 PLVWYGFISEN
+74 
-85 WLNEVK
+85 
-91 LTFLNN
+91 
-97 NKISAKHVVNVLFW
+97 
-111 RKSFSHTNEAVEWFK
+111 
-126 NKITPVI
+126 
-133 FNELFELQ
+133 
-141 ENSGNDFVHDKAID
+141 
-155 VSDIIKHYDGN
+155 
-166 NQDLTLKSDGKFI
+166 
-179 KKKASDLSA
+179 
-188 APFGQTLY
+188 
-196 AASEI
+196 
-201 KKVILITPF
+201 
-210 DFIEKFTFTSFVRQ
+210 
-224 EKPKNLILNNN
+224 
-235 SDSKLTQ
+235 
-242 LPKPFL
+242 KPFL

-253 SGTGKTRFVREQA
+253 SGTGKTRFVRQQA
-266 KLANADNQAKDNY
+266 DRTGLDNY

-302 SKPKYITTD
+302 SQPKYITTD

-319 WKHIADS
+319 WKHISDS

-357 VEQYFAD
+357 VEQYFSD
-364 YLSVLETRRWNG
+364 YLSILETRQWNG
-376 EVYQCDPLLKP
+376 EVYQCDPLLKA
-387 SVLENIQSNDLG
+387 SALENIQPTNLG
-399 LDEGDVLWEH
+399 LSEGDILWEH
-409 FKEAGVSIPFNLI
+409 FKENGISIPFNLI

-444 LSLDFNEFY
+444 LSFDFNEFY
-453 PNDFNAYFLS
+453 PNDFNAYFS
-463 HAQNKTFTYPIYSD
+463 SNAQNKTFTYPIYSD
-477 ASLSLNFDSI
+477 ASLSLNFDSP
-487 FVKESCEFLSEVNN
+487 FVQESCEFLSKINV
-501 VLKNSP
+501 VLKHSP

-522 KCINPKNEIELQSI
+522 KCINPKNEIELQSV

-571 MKEQL
+571 MREQL

-605 AKIRWMQTK
+605 AKISWMQTK

>member
-1 MSYISKE
+1 MKVFITKITNEENVNKIKALKEFTHLDIYNFKDEIEVGSDVFFVFGGDKSRINWKQGLAGFGKVVKAPYDLGYSDNPRYFKIDIKPEYVLPDPIPPKETKLHKKYQEQLYDVPYVGANHFPNQAIAKTEGKGAQALYSLFYDYLPETKKSLISKD
-8 TLFNSREYL
+8 LLLVGDKSNSQVLESEK
-17 NQRTKKT
+17 N
-24 DTLIGLIV
+24 
-32 FLFCVQERKEQGRY
+32 
-46 LLSDMREFAHVVDEA
+46 A
-61 FYLLPSI
+61 F
-68 TKNTAE
+68 
-74 PLVWYGFISEN
+74 F
-85 WLNEVK
+85 
-91 LTFLNN
+91 
-97 NKISAKHVVNVLFW
+97 
-111 RKSFSHTNEAVEWFK
+111 
-126 NKITPVI
+126 
-133 FNELFELQ
+133 
-141 ENSGNDFVHDKAID
+141 
-155 VSDIIKHYDGN
+155 
-166 NQDLTLKSDGKFI
+166 
-179 KKKASDLSA
+179 
-188 APFGQTLY
+188 
-196 AASEI
+196 
-201 KKVILITPF
+201 
-210 DFIEKFTFTSFVRQ
+210 
-224 EKPKNLILNNN
+224 
-235 SDSKLTQ
+235 
-242 LPKPFL
+242 KPFL

-253 SGTGKTRFVREQA
+253 SGTGKTRFVRQQA
-266 KLANADNQAKDNY
+266 ERTGLDNY

-337 EQLNEIQPYWLCLD
+337 KQLNEIQPYWLCLD

-357 VEQYFAD
+357 VEQYFSD
-364 YLSVLETRRWNG
+364 YLSILETRQWNG
-376 EVYQCDPLLKP
+376 DVYQCDPLLKA
-387 SVLENIQSNDLG
+387 SALENIQLTDLG
-399 LDEGDVLWEH
+399 LSEGDILWEH
-409 FKEAGVSIPFNLI
+409 FKENGISIPFNLI

-453 PNDFNAYFLS
+453 PNDFNDYFS
-463 HAQNKTFTYPIYSD
+463 PNAQNKTFTYPIYSE
-477 ASLSLNFDSI
+477 ASLSLNFDSP
-487 FVKESCEFLSEVNN
+487 FVKESCEFLSEVNS

-522 KCINPKNEIELQSI
+522 KCINPKNEIELQSV

-564 LTNLEAI
+564 LTNLEVI
-571 MKEQL
+571 MREQL
-576 SAIWEGKKR
+576 SAIWDGKKR

-605 AKIRWMQTK
+605 VKISWMQTK

>member
-1 MSYISKE
+1 MSLREGLLKVLNNYLDIKKQPFKKENYEPIFYALIADIKNNFSGKNYSIKSHPGQGGWASVPWIEISKRKDVYVTYLFKADCSGVYLSLQQKADGMSKSKLIE
-8 TLFNSREYL
+8 TTSKLRNSIKNISNYNEFTFDEIDLGKGVSGSAVKY
-17 NQRTKKT
+17 NYSNIISKYYSK
-24 DTLIGLIV
+24 
-32 FLFCVQERKEQGRY
+32 
-46 LLSDMREFAHVVDEA
+46 DM
-61 FYLLPSI
+61 LPS
-68 TKNTAE
+68 N
-74 PLVWYGFISEN
+74 
-85 WLNEVK
+85 
-91 LTFLNN
+91 
-97 NKISAKHVVNVLFW
+97 
-111 RKSFSHTNEAVEWFK
+111 
-126 NKITPVI
+126 
-133 FNELFELQ
+133 
-141 ENSGNDFVHDKAID
+141 
-155 VSDIIKHYDGN
+155 DIIKSELYQLLDIYDEWQLNG
-166 NQDLTLKSDGKFI
+166 
-179 KKKASDLSA
+179 
-188 APFGQTLY
+188 
-196 AASEI
+196 
-201 KKVILITPF
+201 
-210 DFIEKFTFTSFVRQ
+210 DFNDT
-224 EKPKNLILNNN
+224 
-235 SDSKLTQ
+235 SDSKVDREMNIIRLS
-242 LPKPFL
+242 KPFL

-253 SGTGKTRFVREQA
+253 SGTGKTRFVRQQA
-266 KLANADNQAKDNY
+266 ERTGLDNY

-302 SKPKYITTD
+302 SQPKYITTD

-319 WKHIADS
+319 WKHISDS

-337 EQLNEIQPYWLCLD
+337 EQVNEIQPYWLCLD

-364 YLSVLETRRWNG
+364 YLSILETRQWNG
-376 EVYQCDPLLKP
+376 EVYQCDPLLKA
-387 SVLENIQSNDLG
+387 SALENIQPTDLG
-399 LDEGDVLWEH
+399 LVEGDILWEH
-409 FKEAGVSIPFNLI
+409 FKENGISIPFNLI

-453 PNDFNAYFLS
+453 PNDFNDYFS
-463 HAQNKTFTYPIYSD
+463 PNAQNKTFTYPIYSE
-477 ASLSLNFDSI
+477 ASSSLNFDSP
-487 FVKESCEFLSEVNN
+487 FVKESCEFLSEVNS

-522 KCINPKNEIELQSI
+522 KCINPKNEIELQSV

-549 EGDSEKLDFDGEKSL
+549 EGDSEKLDFDDEKSL

-605 AKIRWMQTK
+605 AKISWMQTK

>member
-1 MSYISKE
+1 MSLREGLLKVLNNYLDIKKQPFKKENYEPIFYALIADIKNNFSGKNYSIKSHPGQGGWASVPWIEISKRKDVYVTYLFKADCSGVYLSLQQKADGMSKSKLIE
-8 TLFNSREYL
+8 TTSKLRNSIKNISNYNEFTFDEIDLGKGVSGSAVKY
-17 NQRTKKT
+17 NYSNIISKYYS
-24 DTLIGLIV
+24 
-32 FLFCVQERKEQGRY
+32 KE
-46 LLSDMREFAHVVDEA
+46 M
-61 FYLLPSI
+61 LPSNDVI
-68 TKNTAE
+68 K
-74 PLVWYGFISEN
+74 SELYQLLDIYDE
-85 WLNEVK
+85 WQLNGD
-91 LTFLNN
+91 
-97 NKISAKHVVNVLFW
+97 
-111 RKSFSHTNEAVEWFK
+111 
-126 NKITPVI
+126 
-133 FNELFELQ
+133 FN
-141 ENSGNDFVHDKAID
+141 D
-155 VSDIIKHYDGN
+155 
-166 NQDLTLKSDGKFI
+166 T
-179 KKKASDLSA
+179 
-188 APFGQTLY
+188 
-196 AASEI
+196 
-201 KKVILITPF
+201 
-210 DFIEKFTFTSFVRQ
+210 
-224 EKPKNLILNNN
+224 
-235 SDSKLTQ
+235 SDSKVDREMNIIRLS
-242 LPKPFL
+242 KPFL

-253 SGTGKTRFVREQA
+253 SGTGKTRFVRQQA
-266 KLANADNQAKDNY
+266 ERTGLDNY

-302 SKPKYITTD
+302 SQPKYITTD

-319 WKHIADS
+319 WKHISDS

-357 VEQYFAD
+357 VEQYFSD
-364 YLSVLETRRWNG
+364 YLSILETRQWNG
-376 EVYQCDPLLKP
+376 DVYQCDPLLKA
-387 SVLENIQSNDLG
+387 SALENIQPTDLG
-399 LDEGDVLWEH
+399 LSEGDILWEH
-409 FKEAGVSIPFNLI
+409 FKENGISIPFNLI

-453 PNDFNAYFLS
+453 PNDFNDYFS
-463 HAQNKTFTYPIYSD
+463 PNAQNKTFTYPIYSE
-477 ASLSLNFDSI
+477 ASLSLNFDSP
-487 FVKESCEFLSEVNN
+487 FVKESCEFLSEVNS

-522 KCINPKNEIELQSI
+522 KCINPKNEIELQSV

-571 MKEQL
+571 IKEQL

-605 AKIRWMQTK
+605 AKISWMQTK

>member
-1 MSYISKE
+1 MSLREGLLKVLNDYLDIKKQPFKKENYEPIFHTLVTDIKNNFSGKNYSIKSHPGQGVWSSVPWIEISRIKDVYVTYLFKGDCSGVYLSLQQKADGISKSELIEKTLNLRNSIKNISNNSEFTFDEIDLGEGISNKAARYKDSNIISKYYSKE
-8 TLFNSREYL
+8 TLPSNDVIKSELSRLLDVYDKWQLNSDFN
-17 NQRTKKT
+17 
-24 DTLIGLIV
+24 DT
-32 FLFCVQERKEQGRY
+32 
-46 LLSDMREFAHVVDEA
+46 
-61 FYLLPSI
+61 
-68 TKNTAE
+68 
-74 PLVWYGFISEN
+74 
-85 WLNEVK
+85 
-91 LTFLNN
+91 
-97 NKISAKHVVNVLFW
+97 
-111 RKSFSHTNEAVEWFK
+111 
-126 NKITPVI
+126 
-133 FNELFELQ
+133 
-141 ENSGNDFVHDKAID
+141 
-155 VSDIIKHYDGN
+155 
-166 NQDLTLKSDGKFI
+166 
-179 KKKASDLSA
+179 
-188 APFGQTLY
+188 
-196 AASEI
+196 
-201 KKVILITPF
+201 
-210 DFIEKFTFTSFVRQ
+210 
-224 EKPKNLILNNN
+224 
-235 SDSKLTQ
+235 SDSKVDRQ
-242 LPKPFL
+242 MNIIRLPKPFL

-253 SGTGKTRFVREQA
+253 SGTGKTRFVRQQA
-266 KLANADNQAKDNY
+266 ARTGLDNY

-302 SKPKYITTD
+302 SQPKYITTD

-364 YLSVLETRRWNG
+364 YLSILETRQWND

-387 SVLENIQSNDLG
+387 SVLENIQPTDLG
-399 LDEGDVLWEH
+399 LDEGDILWER
-409 FKEAGVSIPFNLI
+409 FKENGISIPFNLI

-444 LSLDFNEFY
+444 LSFDFNEFY
-453 PNDFNAYFLS
+453 PNDFNTYFLS
-463 HAQNKTFTYPIYSD
+463 NVQNKTFTYPIYSD
-477 ASLSLNFDSI
+477 ASLSLNFASS
-487 FVKESCEFLSEVNN
+487 FVKESSEFLSEVNS

-522 KCINPKNEIELQSI
+522 KCINPKNEIELQSV

-564 LTNLEAI
+564 LTNLEVI
-571 MKEQL
+571 MREQL
-576 SAIWEGKKR
+576 SAIWDGKKR

-605 AKIRWMQTK
+605 VKISWMQTK

>member
-1 MSYISKE
+1 MSLREGLLKVLNDYLDIKKQPFKKENYEPIFHTLITDIKNNFTGKNYSIKSHPGQGVWSSVPWIEISRRKDVYVTYLFKGDCSGVYLSLQQKADGISKSELIEKTLKLKNSIKKISNYSEFTFDEINLGESISNKAERYKDSNIISKYYSKE
-8 TLFNSREYL
+8 TLPSDDVIKSELSRLLDVYEKWQLNSDFN
-17 NQRTKKT
+17 
-24 DTLIGLIV
+24 DT
-32 FLFCVQERKEQGRY
+32 
-46 LLSDMREFAHVVDEA
+46 
-61 FYLLPSI
+61 
-68 TKNTAE
+68 
-74 PLVWYGFISEN
+74 
-85 WLNEVK
+85 
-91 LTFLNN
+91 
-97 NKISAKHVVNVLFW
+97 
-111 RKSFSHTNEAVEWFK
+111 
-126 NKITPVI
+126 
-133 FNELFELQ
+133 
-141 ENSGNDFVHDKAID
+141 
-155 VSDIIKHYDGN
+155 
-166 NQDLTLKSDGKFI
+166 
-179 KKKASDLSA
+179 
-188 APFGQTLY
+188 
-196 AASEI
+196 
-201 KKVILITPF
+201 
-210 DFIEKFTFTSFVRQ
+210 
-224 EKPKNLILNNN
+224 
-235 SDSKLTQ
+235 SDSKVDRQ
-242 LPKPFL
+242 MNIIRLPKPFL

-253 SGTGKTRFVREQA
+253 SGTGKTRFVRQQA
-266 KLANADNQAKDNY
+266 ELTGKNNY

-319 WKHIADS
+319 WKHIAAS
-326 GFDLKTGKVTE
+326 GFDLKTDKVTE

-364 YLSVLETRRWNG
+364 YLSVLETRQWNG

-387 SVLENIQSNDLG
+387 SVLENIQPNDLG

-444 LSLDFNEFY
+444 LSFDFNEFY

-477 ASLSLNFDSI
+477 ASLSLNFDSN

-507 FELAYRALNELLLSV
+507 FELAYRALNELLLAV
-522 KCINPKNEIELQSI
+522 KCINPQNEIELQSI

-571 MKEQL
+571 IKEQL
-576 SAIWEGKKR
+576 SDIWEGEKR

-605 AKIRWMQTK
+605 AKIHWMQTK